1 MVENRTKR
9 QLLFFLPCAVLL
21 TAALALHADQVS
33 ASGNMDE
40 LWFSAMPRMSH
51 EGRSHQPAGKP
62 GLEEH
67 PATTGPGSSH
77 NRGGHGGH
85 ESEHRPKP
93 VRTYWLNTCGVTEN
107 AEAFVMRPE
116 GEYECVAI
124 DRKGHEVSVSIRT
137 PLGEGP
143 AHGANY
149 VYLVDRFVDKQNMV
163 ISTAKW
169 LTIHHNCGW
178 GHDHRFNPERL
189 RSHSF
194 IQAPLEIVV
203 DNLWDKNF
211 HSTVMSG
218 DMITFRVFSFGKPAG
233 RASVLVESEK
243 GWQKEVLT
251 NDEGL
256 GSFQMLRDYY
266 PASWQA
272 FNRSEP
278 GRLKFTARY
287 ETQERG
293 RFKGEDYDHVRMNT
307 TFSWRYFPARQE
319 YVSYRTGLLIAFIAT
334 VFSGFGVFYYRERR
348 KKPYREIR
356 FDEKNQ

>member
-137 PLGEGP
+137 QLGEGP

-163 ISTAKW
+163 IRTAKW

-319 YVSYRTGLLIAFIAT
+319 YVSYRTGLLIAFIAS